1 MHRPPNHLV
10 SVGPRLYKSISP
22 EELEFQP
29 RKRRPLRRRTRGPMM
44 PRTRK
49 PWTWQSRLTRR
60 STTRRQASFPPEYT
74 FLFATCNV
82 MYDQFQSF
90 CLENI
95 GVDGTEGDDGGSGV
109 SEAEKEMKVV
119 APRSEEVE
127 SRAPSSSALFPV
139 DIEKLRNRIFNF
151 YPRSGKPFKS
161 VLPDIR
167 YSEVVGRRR

>member
-1 MHRPPNHLV
+1 
-10 SVGPRLYKSISP
+10 
-22 EELEFQP
+22 
-29 RKRRPLRRRTRGPMM
+29 
-44 PRTRK
+44 
-49 PWTWQSRLTRR
+49 
-60 STTRRQASFPPEYT
+60 
-74 FLFATCNV
+74 

-90 CLENI
+90 CLENV

-109 SEAEKEMKVV
+109 SEAEKEKVV
-119 APRSEEVE
+119 APRSEEE
-127 SRAPSSSALFPV
+127 SRAPSSALFPV